1 MRPEAGAA
9 PEASPA
15 GDPLAAIWREL
26 DALQLAPYVAD
37 LDAHGYTVIPPAIAA
52 PNGLGERL
60 LNAVLEV
67 AERRTGTRP
76 DLATGATHAG
86 YGGRYAKDG
95 GDSPFGELL
104 HALIFEGRVFEE
116 ALMNPVLL
124 AMTTYLCGYS
134 VVLSSMGAFL
144 KGPNKTDLTLHCDT
158 LLPPPFPPHALVC
171 NATYALTP
179 FNRDNGATAFVP
191 GSHKWCRAPREE
203 EAAIGAGGHPG
214 VVPVEAEAG
223 SLLVWHGATWH
234 AAFARRAPG
243 LRVSMPVLMARPFMR
258 TEEDLFG
265 RIPEATLKRNPARFA
280 VLVQQGLVYG
290 FHSDDSA
297 AERSRHAVKH
307 LQAYHEASGGLTTL
321 DPLRWHLYG

>member
-1 MRPEAGAA
+1 MGAA
-9 PEASPA
+9 PKPA
-15 GDPLAAIWREL
+15 AAQPADPLAAIWREL
-26 DALQLAPYVAD
+26 DALRLTPYVAD
-37 LDAHGYTVIPPAIAA
+37 LDAHGFTVIPPEVAS
-52 PNGLGERL
+52 PNGLAPRL
-60 LNAVLEV
+60 LDAVLDV

-76 DLATGATHAG
+76 DLASGATHAG
-86 YGGRYAKDG
+86 YTGRYAREG

-124 AMTTYLCGYS
+124 AMATYLCGYS

-144 KGPNKTDLTLHCDT
+144 KGPNQTDLKLHCDT

-179 FNRDNGATAFVP
+179 FNRENGATAFVP

-203 EAAIGAGGHPG
+203 EAAIRGDNHPG
-214 VVPVEAEAG
+214 VVAVEAEPGA
-223 SLLVWHGATWH
+223 LIVWHGATWH
-234 AAFARRAPG
+234 AAFARSAPG
-243 LRVSMPVLMARPFMR
+243 LRVSMPVLMTRPFMR

-265 RIPEATLKRNPARFA
+265 RISEEALQRNPARFA

-290 FHSDDSA
+290 FHSDASA
-297 AERSRHAVKH
+297 EQRSRQAFKH
-307 LQAYHEASGGLTTL
+307 LLAYHEASGGVTTL